1 MKNALKNNEIRWE
14 DFRSLFLWKVFWK
27 LLKRRT
33 FLSFCLKSL
42 FLVIGFIL
50 FSPFISRFDGFAK
63 KEGKIKAANKSP
75 ANKRQTTQKVQT
87 KTNKK

>member
-1 MKNALKNNEIRWE
+1 MKNALKNNEIKWE
-14 DFRSLFLWKVFWK
+14 DFRSLFLWKVIWK

-33 FLSFCLKSL
+33 FLSFCLNSL

-50 FSPFISRFDGFAK
+50 ISSFISRFDGFAK
-63 KEGKIKAANKSP
+63 KEEKIKAVNKSP

-87 KTNKK
+87 KANKK